1 MKQKIKDLFMNI
13 LSSLITSIIIEFLKS
28 GISIKP
34 IRLNFH
40 NFIMNI
46 SKYKF
51 YIMWLV
57 FFLLF
62 VIFRWIIRRRIDNL
76 QYNNFFSIQQYQY
89 SLKFKYKGFNWF
101 LFLNGDLKNKYI
113 STKSM
118 KFEDLENIKIGD
130 VDGPFCI
137 NDNRTMRMKRTYFG
151 FYKYTCPK
159 CKYKKRDI
167 KNINTLR
174 ADTLDEA
181 KAKFR

>member
-13 LSSLITSIIIEFLKS
+13 LSSLINSIIIEFLKS

-101 LFLNGDLKNKYI
+101 LYLNGDLKK
-113 STKSM
+113 
-118 KFEDLENIKIGD
+118 
-130 VDGPFCI
+130 
-137 NDNRTMRMKRTYFG
+137 
-151 FYKYTCPK
+151 
-159 CKYKKRDI
+159 
-167 KNINTLR
+167 
-174 ADTLDEA
+174 
-181 KAKFR
+181 